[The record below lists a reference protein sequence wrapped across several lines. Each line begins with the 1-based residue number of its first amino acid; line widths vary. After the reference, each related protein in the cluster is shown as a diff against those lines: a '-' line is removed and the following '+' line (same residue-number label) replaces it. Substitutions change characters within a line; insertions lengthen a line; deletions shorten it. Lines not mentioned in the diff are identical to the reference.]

1 MGPQMPK
8 LRVRTC
14 LSSLVV
20 AVALVVTGEAGAGQN
35 APNIGGIL
43 GVILNSALAN
53 QVRQEWQSRP
63 VADFSC
69 LEAHNVSADQLA
81 ESGVGPNDPRVQ
93 RMFAQCARES
103 AGQAPASIDVAA
115 PTNLSR
121 SNFIVEGLAVGGTVY
136 PESPTYKAYKC
147 HASDQF
153 SGFTWCA
160 ISHPLRGRFGAYESL
175 TILHSSSNTA
185 AAVFQG
191 VNPAPRTARNAKS
204 NICPSVFDRRPEFIM
219 GTRAPMRPIRL
230 LLRGAT

>member
-93 RMFAQCARES
+93 RMFAQCARE
-103 AGQAPASIDVAA
+103 
-115 PTNLSR
+115 
-121 SNFIVEGLAVGGTVY
+121 
-136 PESPTYKAYKC
+136 
-147 HASDQF
+147 
-153 SGFTWCA
+153 
-160 ISHPLRGRFGAYESL
+160 
-175 TILHSSSNTA
+175 
-185 AAVFQG
+185 
-191 VNPAPRTARNAKS
+191 
-204 NICPSVFDRRPEFIM
+204 
-219 GTRAPMRPIRL
+219 
-230 LLRGAT
+230 